1 MLPPSLLVLSS
12 GWGLM
17 DLPLRA
23 SNEGSPRP
31 RVARAQK
38 IISLHPL
45 FFSIL
50 LGDDAADQVIESR
63 IGNFDLDEFPCSGR
77 SIVDIHDTID
87 FRSQPF
93 MTSFEQ

>member
-1 MLPPSLLVLSS
+1 
-12 GWGLM
+12 M